1 MCFRY
6 AKISGPKVINGFV
19 MTFYIWVSDPKL
31 TFLLPILPDFWIF
44 KLLVEYEDTSATER
58 YFVKVL
64 LVVKYT
70 FCKRMVMWQECI
82 QC

>member
-6 AKISGPKVINGFV
+6 AKLSGPKVMNGFV
-19 MTFYIWVSDPKL
+19 LTFYIWLSDPTL
-31 TFLLPILPDFWIF
+31 TFLPILPDFWIF
-44 KLLVEYEDTSATER
+44 TLLVEYEDTSATER
-58 YFVKVL
+58 YFVKLL

-70 FCKRMVMWQECI
+70 FCKRLVMWQECI

>member
-6 AKISGPKVINGFV
+6 AKISGPKVMNGFV
-19 MTFYIWVSDPKL
+19 LMFYIWVSDPKL
-31 TFLLPILPDFWIF
+31 TFSANFAGFFIF

-58 YFVKVL
+58 YFVKLL

-70 FCKRMVMWQECI
+70 SCKRMVMWKECI